1 MDKYNDQNQFPK
13 NEDEN
18 EQSRE
23 AIEPEQTTIYDN
35 QKTENVEQ
43 QQESETK
50 NKQQGDQAPVEE
62 KKRCNWLTPILLGII
77 IGILLKTFA
86 LPALVDSGFISI
98 PGDAVN
104 SNDVANTTNYDEV
117 GNSSSN

>member
-18 EQSRE
+18 EQSQE

-50 NKQQGDQAPVEE
+50 NKKQGDQAPVQE
-62 KKRCNWLTPILLGII
+62 KKRRNWLTPILLGNI
-77 IGILLKTFA
+77 IGLLITTFA
-86 LPALVDSGFISI
+86 LPALVDSGFISTT
-98 PGDAVN
+98 GDIVN
-104 SNDVANTTNYDEV
+104 CIDDDNTYISKQYGTH
-117 GNSSSN
+117 S